1 MNKVEKFLQSY
12 LRHLWHNVAV
22 MSDTDAAAWLW
33 REVEK
38 LSTTENPIAASI
50 CEAALDEVDWFLIAK
65 FVKSQVK
72 TFQFCG
78 DTVMV
83 SRYDVE
89 KAEKHTGEKTL
100 TALVNGKKEY
110 IAVTIDETIAV
121 VKIGDVIRFY
131 SYPELQDTFW

>member
-12 LRHLWHNVAV
+12 LRHLWHDVAV

-33 REVEK
+33 REVKK

-89 KAEKHTGEKTL
+89 KPKSTEKTL
-100 TALVNGKKEY
+100 TALVNGKKED

-131 SYPELQDTFW
+131 SYPELQDTGW